1 MPAGG
6 KEVTLRRTNLRG
18 CLAAAVVMG
27 QVAFLGQILPGEI
40 PSVLEMGQFS
50 PIPCPLTL
58 WTAESFLGIYSSC
71 TTTLRFIFAFI
82 FKQVS
87 HSSNCHLNHTNPF
100 FFSF

>member
-1 MPAGG
+1 M
-6 KEVTLRRTNLRG
+6 TLRRTNLRG

-71 TTTLRFIFAFI
+71 TTTLRFIF
-82 FKQVS
+82 
-87 HSSNCHLNHTNPF
+87 
-100 FFSF
+100 SF